1 MPKLSNSAAKR
12 EKQSRNPQITKA
24 NILSAAIEEFA
35 QYGLSGAR
43 TEAIA
48 TRSGV
53 TKAMLCY
60 YFKNKETLYRSVLQQ
75 LVDDINNAF
84 QPIDWERLSADQ
96 ALEAVIRNYIGFEVS
111 NRWHGMLWFQE
122 AIQNQGRYGAETGWQ
137 AGFQTIVEILERG
150 IAEEKFRQVDP
161 FLTTI
166 NILGVCSFYFD
177 AHENLKYLDPNK
189 DLLSFDMVKQQ
200 TETTVNFILAGIA
213 A

>member
-1 MPKLSNSAAKR
+1 MPKLSNSAVRK
-12 EKQSRNPQITKA
+12 EKQSRNPEITKA

-48 TRSGV
+48 SRSGV

-60 YFKNKETLYRSVLQQ
+60 YFKNKETLYKSVLQQ

-84 QPIDWERLSADQ
+84 HPIDWEKLFPDQ

-150 IAEEKFRQVDP
+150 IAEKKFRQVDP

-177 AHENLKYLDPNK
+177 AHENLKYLDSNK
-189 DLLSFDMVKQQ
+189 NLLSPNMIEQQ
-200 TETTVNFILAGIA
+200 TETVVNFILAGVA